1 LAGDWIGRGSEWLE
15 EVGPVAAMGLGGLL
29 GEGMAGVSEREE
41 DLNRWDDFPQEVK
54 KYVDAIFRVAMR

>member
-1 LAGDWIGRGSEWLE
+1 
-15 EVGPVAAMGLGGLL
+15 MGLGGLL

-41 DLNRWDDFPQEVK
+41 DLNSWVDFPQEVK